1 MEIRIQELLVR
12 LAKLEGALLEA
23 RSDEDVVH
31 LLQTTI
37 AGYEARIEFLRGH
50 ARHVVTERMVEHFLG

>member
-23 RSDEDVVH
+23 RGDVDRRQ
-31 LLQTTI
+31 LIALTI
-37 AGYEARIEFLRGH
+37 AGYEARIEHLRKKVG
-50 ARHVVTERMVEHFLG
+50 TKCEEHFLG

>member
-37 AGYEARIEFLRGH
+37 AGYEARIEFLRKK
-50 ARHVVTERMVEHFLG
+50 VETKCEEHFLG